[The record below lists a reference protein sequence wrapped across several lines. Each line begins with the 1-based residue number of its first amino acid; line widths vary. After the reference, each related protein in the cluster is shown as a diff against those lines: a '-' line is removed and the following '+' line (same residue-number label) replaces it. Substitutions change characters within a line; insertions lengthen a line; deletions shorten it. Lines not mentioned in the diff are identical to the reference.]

1 MQEERG
7 TEKKKLNIETLTGKG
22 DMMDS
27 AEMEN
32 YVLERTE
39 SQTNLLETADVRD
52 VYSNCHER
60 RYLQAVSEGD
70 VEMVKDLGDIE
81 NKFMDCM
88 STLAKSS
95 LKQMEYMTV
104 VNAAL
109 ISRAAVQGGAN
120 PRMIWNL
127 SDMYMQKL
135 EKCRTIAQMRELN
148 AEMTLDFTERVRKAK
163 LRPQGHVYVEKVKDY
178 VALRLRTPFTISE
191 MAEELRI
198 GRTYLSRLFHGQEGI
213 TIQNYVLQERL
224 SHAANMLRFSDC
236 PIAVIT
242 EYFCFSSQS
251 YFGRRFKKQ
260 YGVTPWEYRK
270 KNRYVEGVRRE

>member
-1 MQEERG
+1 MEERR
-7 TEKKKLNIETLTGKG
+7 ENAAISKK

-27 AEMEN
+27 PEMEE
-32 YVLERTE
+32 YVTERTDRQMEVLEM
-39 SQTNLLETADVRD
+39 SETKA
-52 VYSNCHER
+52 VYCNSFVR
-60 RYLQAVSEGD
+60 RYLQAVTDGD
-70 VEMVKDLGDIE
+70 VETIRNMQSAEMPNLAG
-81 NKFMDCM
+81 M
-88 STLAKSS
+88 STLAKNS
-95 LKQMEYMTV
+95 LKQTEYMTV
-104 VNAAL
+104 VNGTL

-135 EKCRTIAQMRELN
+135 EKCRTMDQMRALN
-148 AEMTLDFTERVRKAK
+148 AEMTLDFVERVHEAK
-163 LRPQGHVYVEKVKDY
+163 LRPRGHVYVEKVKDY

-198 GRTYLSRLFHGQEGI
+198 GRTYLSRLFHEQEGI
-213 TIQNYVLQERL
+213 TIQNYILRERL

-236 PIAVIT
+236 SIAVIT

-251 YFGRRFKKQ
+251 YFGRQFKKQ
-260 YGVTPWEYRK
+260 YGLTPWEYRK